1 MVPSPSAS
9 NFQMDNSSG
18 SLIEWKQLL
27 REVDNVKA
35 LALLP
40 SIYSKEK
47 PHFKTSI
54 LMAICLFIITV
65 TNLTLNLWLGAAGT
79 FANVVMWM
87 ILAFQ
92 KLQKKQR

>member
-1 MVPSPSAS
+1 MCY
-9 NFQMDNSSG
+9 FEQMWQDYVFFVV
-18 SLIEWKQLL
+18 QLTL
-27 REVDNVKA
+27 A